1 MKTQI
6 NFLLMKIT
14 LLILV
19 LFSLNFQSQNY
30 YFKFPGNIENS
41 SINDNIKKLN
51 VEILRIYK
59 NGDKIKFNDNIF
71 RLYILNGDYKKGLF
85 YLNELKGFP
94 KYKGLDYQE
103 IIGIQFELYA
113 LSKLSSENKSYRDKF
128 ENTFNRKINS
138 ISDKSKIYLGDF
150 FRYTEEALKNDILK
164 FIKTDVVNDSI
175 SEANAVKLCRYY
187 ISYIIAK
194 ETNHIALPLIEKVDR
209 EEYAINDSVIIKTK
223 SGNEISLGFLRYKKG
238 ENKVPTILNFSIY
251 NRRRLNN
258 NEKLN
263 SLRGYAIVNAYS
275 RGVYLSHDQITPFE
289 FEIEDV
295 NEVIDWITKQ
305 SWSDGKV
312 GMIGGSY
319 DGFSQWAAAKNLHP
333 ALKTII
339 PSASVGFGVD
349 FPMYNNCF
357 SPYMLRWLSYVDK
370 KTHYEIFNDEKK
382 WLSVY
387 NSYYK
392 NGTAFNKLD
401 SIYGK
406 TNVIFQKWLKH
417 PSFDEYWRSK
427 MPYKRDFAKINI
439 PVLTLTGYYDA
450 DQRGAMY
457 YYDEHHKYNKN
468 ANHYL
473 VIGPYGHSGV
483 ISGINEEY
491 NGYKIDSVAKIN
503 IEEISFQW
511 FDYILKEKKK
521 PKFLK
526 DKVNYQVMGSN
537 QWKSASKID
546 QISNGNLKLFLN
558 KTKLEETEPKL
569 DYISQMVS
577 FSDRADTLRSFNDE
591 KVFNDKISPEY
602 LKDRLVFE
610 SDVFEN
616 SFEINGS
623 FTGNLKTAINKK
635 DMDLI
640 LTVYEKLSSGKYL
653 KLSHESFARASYA
666 KDNTKRNLLRPN
678 VVENI
683 PIKNTFFTSRK
694 VEKGSRIIVVLGIR
708 KSADTQINYGTGK
721 DVSEET
727 IADAK
732 EPLEIKWY
740 NDSYI
745 EIPVMQ
751 N

>member
-1 MKTQI
+1 
-6 NFLLMKIT
+6 MKIT